1 MAVLDESVKMIWETN
16 NKGKLWK
23 DIREKYETPE
33 ERAERVDQKWRFE
46 WWMSDEPGKFFKG
59 S

>member
-1 MAVLDESVKMIWETN
+1 MFWESH

-33 ERAERVDQKWRFE
+33 EKAAREDQYWRME
-46 WWMSDEPGKFFKG
+46 WWMTDEPGKFFKG
-59 S
+59 

>member
-1 MAVLDESVKMIWETN
+1 MFWESH

-33 ERAERVDQKWRFE
+33 EKAARVDQYWRFE
-46 WWMSDEPGKFFKG
+46 WWMTDEPGKFFKG